1 MLEFA
6 TVPAGRSLT
15 ESVGEFF
22 AELALLVRCGERP
35 LLTAGRL
42 DVLRPRQVGRG
53 HEVLVEKRREPV
65 VTASPP

>member
-6 TVPAGRSLT
+6 TVPAVRSLT

-22 AELALLVRCGERP
+22 AESDLLVRGGQRP
-35 LLTAGRL
+35 LPAAGRL
-42 DVLRPRQVGRG
+42 DVLGPRQVGRG

-65 VTASPP
+65 VAASSP